1 MAEQD
6 EDTKEEI
13 TETTHVQT
21 TSLHQ
26 TAASLQA
33 NFAKFGTGNTKE
45 ELIRKDIMKKPGLH
59 QADALNLQIKSDKL
73 KKSLKNKSPQ
83 KQKELVSSGI
93 IKHDKLPHT
102 LTAAAT
108 SLEAAQK
115 ADALKQQF
123 GKRSNKEELHEM
135 GILQNKGI
143 ADSLQA
149 TAKQLETAKKNRRI
163 EKQFNQQN
171 REEVPNGINCMC
183 ICKLNELQ
191 FTKRILNFFSFY
203 RYLYYMLILCM
214 IASAGCI

>member
-149 TAKQLETAKKNRRI
+149 TAKQLETAKKTDALRNSLI
-163 EKQFNQQN
+163 NKTEKKSQMNKL
-171 REEVPNGINCMC
+171 C
-183 ICKLNELQ
+183 ICKLY
-191 FTKRILNFFSFY
+191 K
-203 RYLYYMLILCM
+203 
-214 IASAGCI
+214 